1 MRTNTSQRFLKM
13 AYPVV
18 VIMMISVGLLAWSL
32 YHSRIKQTEIVAQL
46 SERAMASSLLEEDKT
61 LNLIAL
67 DYAYWDETIKFYH
80 NPDPDWAKKQI
91 GLYLN
96 ETFNLSATLLL
107 DQNNKAIWQYQ
118 HDLGLPLAAVEKAL
132 LDSGLMSQ
140 LSQYWDSVPPKVLSS
155 YMILGQE
162 VYSFHAALLTSDEK
176 EHQAKP
182 HDRVALILL
191 RRIDQAYLDT
201 LAEKRQLEGLRV
213 EQITSLSGHDHRA
226 PMAQAVI
233 EGHLPLTDLQGNMVA
248 LLSWY
253 PEYRLADVYRE
264 MRPWLLA
271 FIIISGSCF
280 LWYVFRVR
288 QVARVLDDEIIR
300 RRQVEKELAEHQ
312 QHLQRLVDERTHALY
327 EALQKAE
334 SANEAKSRFTARMS
348 HEMRTPLNAIIGF
361 AQILE
366 LDLEGEEQQES
377 LQEILQASTHLL
389 GMVNHILDLQGLDR
403 AHDVGERPYCDP
415 VAVLQSLWSKSSALA
430 QEKGLKLSLKGEQ
443 YAISVAIPEQV
454 LSSCLW
460 GLIENAC
467 LYNTDNGTIEIQF
480 KQADNGLSIEV
491 WDTGLGIKSM
501 LVSELFQP
509 FTRLHFDQRPN
520 VEGVGLSLFMI
531 QKQLEQYGASIEYQS
546 REPLEGSCFSLKLP
560 VA

>member
-18 VIMMISVGLLAWSL
+18 VIMMISIGLLAWSL

-46 SERAMASSLLEEDKT
+46 SERAMASSLLEADKA

-107 DQNNKAIWQYQ
+107 NQNNKVVWQYQ
-118 HDLGLPLAAVEKAL
+118 HDLGLPLAAVEKTL

-140 LSQYWDSVPPKVLSS
+140 LSQHWESVPPKVLSS

-162 VYSFHAALLTSDEK
+162 VYSFHAALLTSDE
-176 EHQAKP
+176 EGAQAKP

-201 LAEKRQLEGLRV
+201 LAEKRQLEGLRL
-213 EQITSLSGHDHRA
+213 EQVTSLSGHDHRA
-226 PMAQAVI
+226 PMAQTVI
-233 EGHLPLTDLQGNMVA
+233 EGHLPLRDLQGNMVA

-280 LWYVFRVR
+280 LWYVRRVR
-288 QVARVLDDEIIR
+288 QVARILDNEIL
-300 RRQVEKELAEHQ
+300 RRQQAEVELEQHQ
-312 QHLQRLVDERTHALY
+312 RHLEQLVEERTDALY
-327 EALQKAE
+327 EALQKAQA
-334 SANEAKSRFTARMS
+334 ANEAKSRFTAGMS

-366 LDLEGEEQQES
+366 LDLEDKGQLES
-377 LQEILQASTHLL
+377 LQEILKAGTHLR
-389 GMVNHILDLQGLDR
+389 GMVDQILNLTELDSVDAGNKEIQR
-403 AHDVGERPYCDP
+403 EPSAILLS
-415 VAVLQSLWSKSSALA
+415 VLNTFEQACGK
-430 QEKGLKLSLKGEQ
+430 KGLKF
-443 YAISVAIPEQV
+443 SVDEPEQV
-454 LSSCLW
+454 K
-460 GLIENAC
+460 LIAVSDSLLENA
-467 LYNTDNGTIEIQF
+467 LSALLDNALNYTLEGQVDISVSMDERYLIIEIC
-480 KQADNGLSIEV
+480 
-491 WDTGLGIKSM
+491 DTGLGIKPTQR
-501 LVSELFQP
+501 EKLFQP
-509 FTRLHFDQRPN
+509 FTRLHFDRLPN

-531 QKQLEQYGASIEYQS
+531 QKQLEQYRASIEYQS
-546 REPLEGSCFSLKLP
+546 REPVEGSCFRLRLP
-560 VA
+560 LV